1 MRPGWTTVYSVC
13 VRWHILTL
21 MRDVRPL
28 QNLFIFIT
36 HIVIKVY
43 IEPMS
48 MDCTEDTK
56 LNEIVQF
63 VDERVDEIMKIMQDP
78 TLSKKEKLDELTL
91 YSEEDV
97 VEAKRLLKRK

>member
-1 MRPGWTTVYSVC
+1 
-13 VRWHILTL
+13 
-21 MRDVRPL
+21 
-28 QNLFIFIT
+28 
-36 HIVIKVY
+36 
-43 IEPMS
+43 MS